1 MTSALLIDLDGVVYQ
16 NNRLID
22 GALDALAWFHERQ
35 VPYLFV
41 TNTTS
46 RSRATLVKRFS
57 GFGFDVDIDE
67 LMTPIVAA
75 REYLASHSMRR
86 LVSFVSDDASVDFDG
101 FDQLPDTTTDPVDA
115 VLIGDLGDAWDYARL
130 NAAFRLLM
138 QTPQPALIA
147 LGMSRYWR
155 GPRGLQLDV
164 APFVRALECAAG
176 CEAVVVGKPA
186 RAFFEAALSR
196 LQAPAAE
203 VYMIGDDI
211 HSDVG
216 AAQDCGI
223 HGIQVRT
230 GKFRETDLDG
240 DIRPDTMLDSLADLP
255 DWWLKTAGRN

>member
-101 FDQLPDTTTDPVDA
+101 FDP
-115 VLIGDLGDAWDYARL
+115 
-130 NAAFRLLM
+130 
-138 QTPQPALIA
+138 
-147 LGMSRYWR
+147 
-155 GPRGLQLDV
+155 
-164 APFVRALECAAG
+164 
-176 CEAVVVGKPA
+176 
-186 RAFFEAALSR
+186 ALSR
-196 LQAPAAE
+196 PAVFAISPSPPPIRGA
-203 VYMIGDDI
+203 MIFSSAFQFG
-211 HSDVG
+211 S
-216 AAQDCGI
+216 
-223 HGIQVRT
+223 
-230 GKFRETDLDG
+230 F
-240 DIRPDTMLDSLADLP
+240 SLSFHLP
-255 DWWLKTAGRN
+255 SALAI